1 MTAASRRIERFH
13 LQAPIAAPK
22 MGQLPIQAALMLTT
36 LFIVLPVF
44 GLILCGYLI
53 GHTRLLNADGI
64 KGLTN
69 FVFFVAMPALLFR
82 SLAILQRP
90 ENVEFGIVFAY
101 FGPCLVVFGLAM
113 VVSRFVFRHGIE
125 EQAMLGM
132 SATFSNSVLLG
143 IPLALAAFGDPA
155 LLPTMLIIGF
165 HALILITLPT
175 LVVEFHRG
183 RGGRWH
189 QVLRSTLLSL
199 LRNPIV
205 MAMVLGAAYGWS
217 GFGLPAVIDSFL
229 ELLGRAGPPT
239 ALFAVGAALTAYKI
253 GGDLREVAVAMVLKL
268 LCLPALVWLSG
279 TFLFGLD
286 PLWAAVAT
294 IIAATPS
301 GVNVFLFASTYDIY
315 IARSA
320 ATVLLSTAVAWAT
333 VAALLAWL
341 I

>member
-1 MTAASRRIERFH
+1 
-13 LQAPIAAPK
+13 
-22 MGQLPIQAALMLTT
+22 MLTT
-36 LFIVLPVF
+36 LSIVLPVF

-53 GHTRLLNADGI
+53 GHTRLLSADGI

-82 SLAILQRP
+82 SLATLQHP
-90 ENVEFGIVFAY
+90 EHVEFGIVFAY

-113 VVSRFVFRHGIE
+113 AISRFVFRHGTE
-125 EQAMLGM
+125 EQALLGM

-143 IPLALAAFGDPA
+143 IPLALAAFGDAA

-175 LVVEFHRG
+175 LVVEVHRG

-189 QVLRSTLLSL
+189 HVVRSTVLSL

-205 MAMVLGAAYGWS
+205 MAMLLGVVYGWT
-217 GFGLPAVIDSFL
+217 GLGLTAVIDSFL

-239 ALFAVGAALTAYKI
+239 ALFAVGAALTAYKV
-253 GGDLREVAVAMVLKL
+253 GGDLREVAVAMALKL
-268 LCLPALVWLSG
+268 LCLPALVWLSC
-279 TFLFGLD
+279 TYLFRLD
-286 PLWAAVAT
+286 PLWAGVAT
-294 IIAATPS
+294 VIAATPI
-301 GVNVFLFASTYDIY
+301 GVNVFLFATTYDIY

-320 ATVLLSTAVAWAT
+320 AGVLLSTAVAWVT

-341 I
+341 V